1 MEFSWFLD
9 FSPREINQFHEIFSF
24 LQGEKT
30 GTWTWGFMEKTRD
43 FVYNQCKT
51 RGHQFRIDQSQQLF
65 ASYCF
70 KRVISRV
77 ISRKIHDFTWFHY
90 NDKKKAKNHQKT
102 QWFHEWFH
110 TQHYYY
116 KKVCRDEKTK
126 KFFNQASDFSVK
138 ITRDFFERS
147 VKKKNHSECH
157 IKKNHCWTVYVCVGP
172 SC

>member
-1 MEFSWFLD
+1 
-9 FSPREINQFHEIFSF
+9 
-24 LQGEKT
+24 
-30 GTWTWGFMEKTRD
+30 MEKTRD

-90 NDKKKAKNHQKT
+90 NDKKKAKNHQIKT
-102 QWFHEWFH
+102 SDFTSDDFTHSTIIIKKE
-110 TQHYYY
+110 
-116 KKVCRDEKTK
+116 KVCRDEKTK

-157 IKKNHCWTVYVCVGP
+157 IKKNIAEQCMCVLDLAVNFTEKKSNKKIWVEIEKQDLPVYTFNI
-172 SC
+172 S

>member
-1 MEFSWFLD
+1 
-9 FSPREINQFHEIFSF
+9 
-24 LQGEKT
+24 
-30 GTWTWGFMEKTRD
+30 MEKTRD

-90 NDKKKAKNHQKT
+90 NDKKKRAKNHQKPVIS
-102 QWFHEWFH
+102 QVISH
-110 TQHYYY
+110 TALLLL
-116 KKVCRDEKTK
+116 KKKKSAEMKKRRNFLTK
-126 KFFNQASDFSVK
+126 RVIFPWKSRVIFLKEAWRKK
-138 ITRDFFERS
+138 ITQS
-147 VKKKNHSECH
+147 AILKK
-157 IKKNHCWTVYVCVGP
+157 HCWTVYVCVGP

>member
-1 MEFSWFLD
+1 MKSTNFT
-9 FSPREINQFHEIFSF
+9 IFFVF
-24 LQGEKT
+24 LQGEKA

-90 NDKKKAKNHQKT
+90 NDKKKAKNHQIKT
-102 QWFHEWFH
+102 SDFTSDDFTHSTIIIKKE
-110 TQHYYY
+110 
-116 KKVCRDEKTK
+116 KVCRDEKTK

-147 VKKKNHSECH
+147 VKKKKSLR
-157 IKKNHCWTVYVCVGP
+157 VPY
-172 SC
+172 